1 MPKIHLTET
10 EAQELLKNI
19 EANGGDAS
27 ELKKILQDSAEKRST
42 ASGVSLDDDSW
53 VTEKWNEATPTVGD
67 ALTCNICRK
76 PASELRAGICY
87 ACFKIW
93 ALSCKP
99 KKEKGNKRGN
109 SL

>member
-1 MPKIHLTET
+1 MPKIYLTET

-27 ELKKILQDSAEKRST
+27 ELKKILQDSTAKGST
-42 ASGVSLDDDSW
+42 AADISLDGDSW
-53 VTEKWNEATPTVGD
+53 VSQKWNEATPTTGD
-67 ALTCNICRK
+67 GLQCNICHK
-76 PASELRAGICY
+76 PAGEMRAGICY